1 MPARSTV
8 SSRPGKFASLGA
20 ATRDLVRQRLLV
32 GIPDTTAER
41 KPEPDEKGTPPSN
54 AVIGYT
60 MEFGDPDRNIPARP
74 FLTPGIDAVRDKIAD
89 TLKTAGA
96 EVLTGDAG
104 AAARGF
110 AKAGLV
116 AVSSVQAK
124 ITDGSFVPLSQRTI
138 EARARRRNPDSGKL
152 SQAAVSKRARQ
163 YLDLQ
168 AQGTPDDI
176 LQGAGLVVPL
186 VDTGQLRRAITFV
199 IRDK

>member
-8 SSRPGKFASLGA
+8 SSRPGKFSSLGA

-41 KPEPDEKGTPPSN
+41 KPEPGETGTPPSN
-54 AVIGYT
+54 AVIAYT

-74 FLTPGIDAVRDKIAD
+74 FLDPGIDAVRDKIAD
-89 TLKTAGA
+89 ALKTAGS
-96 EVLTGDAG
+96 EVLTGNAG
-104 AAARGF
+104 AVERGF

-124 ITDGSFVPLSQRTI
+124 ITDGPFAPLSQRTI
-138 EARARRRNPDSGKL
+138 EARARRGRKG
-152 SQAAVSKRARQ
+152 ARQ
-163 YLDLQ
+163 FLKLQ

-176 LQGAGLVVPL
+176 LQSAGLVAPL

>member
-8 SSRPGKFASLGA
+8 SSRPGKFGSLGA
-20 ATRDLVRQRLLV
+20 ATRELVQQRLLV
-32 GIPDTTAER
+32 GIPDSTAER
-41 KPEPDEKGTPPSN
+41 KPADGEKQTANN

-89 TLKTAGA
+89 ALKTAGS
-96 EVLTGDAG
+96 EVLTGNAG
-104 AAARGF
+104 AVERGF
-110 AKAGLV
+110 AKAGLI

-124 ITDGSFVPLSQRTI
+124 ITDGPFAPLSQRTI
-138 EARARRRNPDSGKL
+138 EARARRGRRG
-152 SQAAVSKRARQ
+152 ARQ
-163 YLDLQ
+163 YLKLQ

-199 IRDK
+199 LRDKS